1 LNLEILDVLRDPIL
15 DVTIGAKQERF
26 MARHA
31 EYQYLDL
38 VQHVLNHGDK
48 RIDRTGVGT
57 LASFGAMMRFNMSDG
72 TFPVYTTK
80 RVYWKTAVKEMLWFL
95 TGQTNIRSLLQENV
109 RIWTDWP
116 LDKYR
121 KATGIQIAQEDFE
134 ARVLEDEGFAEEWGD
149 LGPVYGKQ
157 WRRWVGPD
165 GREYDQIATVIET
178 LRTNPA
184 SRRILFHA
192 WNVADLSRMALNPC
206 HNFYQFFASGIDGDR
221 EEPAK
226 LSLMVGTR
234 SNDLGLGNPFN
245 VCQQA
250 ALLAMVAQQVDM
262 APHEL
267 IWVGGDVHLYLNHI
281 ELAETI
287 LTREPRPF
295 PKLRLLRRPDSIDGY
310 RIEDFEVTGYDP
322 HPAIE
327 APVAV

>member
-1 LNLEILDVLRDPIL
+1 
-15 DVTIGAKQERF
+15 
-26 MARHA
+26 MARHP

-38 VQHVLNHGDK
+38 VEHVLKNGDR

-57 LASFGAMMRFNMSDG
+57 LASFGAMMRFDMSDG

-95 TGQTNIRSLLQENV
+95 TGQTNIRSLLQDNV
-109 RIWTDWP
+109 KIWTDWP

-121 KATGIQIAQEDFE
+121 KATGSDVSQEDFE
-134 ARVLEDEGFAEEWGD
+134 ARILADEEFALQWGD

-165 GREYDQIATVIET
+165 GKEYDQIAAVIQT
-178 LRTNPA
+178 LRANPS
-184 SRRILFHA
+184 SRRMLFHA
-192 WNVADLSRMALNPC
+192 WNVADLDQMALNPC
-206 HNFYQFFASGIDGDR
+206 HNFYQFFVGGLNDR
-221 EEPAK
+221 QPGEKPR

-245 VCQQA
+245 TCQQA

-262 APHEL
+262 EPHEL
-267 IWVGGDVHLYLNHI
+267 ICVGGDVHLYLNHI

-287 LTREPRPF
+287 LEREPRPF

>member
-1 LNLEILDVLRDPIL
+1 MI
-15 DVTIGAKQERF
+15 
-26 MARHA
+26 RHP
-31 EYQYLDL
+31 EYQYLDI
-38 VQHVLNHGDK
+38 VEHVLNKGDR

-57 LASFGAMMRFNMSDG
+57 LAMFGAMMRFNMSDG

-80 RVYWKTAVKEMLWFL
+80 RVFWKTAVKEMLWFL
-95 TGQTNIRSLLQENV
+95 KGETNIRSLLQENV
-109 RIWTDWP
+109 KIWTDWP

-121 KATGIQIAQEDFE
+121 KATGERISQEDFE
-134 ARVLEDEGFAEEWGD
+134 ARILDDEAFAEEWGD

-157 WRRWVGPD
+157 WRRWLGPD
-165 GREYDQIATVIET
+165 GKEYDQIASVIET
-178 LRTNPA
+178 LRTNPT
-184 SRRILFHA
+184 SRRMLFHA
-192 WNVADLSRMALNPC
+192 WNVADLSSMALNPC
-206 HNFYQFFASGIDGDR
+206 HNFYQFFASEMPADGRTGDVLDAATAR
-221 EEPAK
+221 APKGK

-262 APHEL
+262 VPNEL
-267 IWVGGDVHLYLNHI
+267 VWVGGDVHLYLNHI
-281 ELAETI
+281 DLARTI

-295 PKLRLLRRPDSIDGY
+295 PKLRLTRRPDSIEGY

-322 HPAIE
+322 HPAID

>member
-1 LNLEILDVLRDPIL
+1 
-15 DVTIGAKQERF
+15 
-26 MARHA
+26 MARHP
-31 EYQYLDL
+31 EYQYLDIVEHL
-38 VQHVLNHGDK
+38 LDKGDK

-57 LASFGAMMRFNMSDG
+57 LSMFGAMMRFDMSDG

-121 KATGIQIAQEDFE
+121 KASGIEISQEDFE
-134 ARVLEDEGFAEEWGD
+134 TRVLEDESFAAEWGD
-149 LGPVYGKQ
+149 LGPIYGKQ
-157 WRRWVGPD
+157 WRRWLGPD
-165 GREYDQIATVIET
+165 GREHDQIATVIET

-184 SRRILFHA
+184 SRRMLFHA
-192 WNVADLSRMALNPC
+192 WNVADLSQMALNPC
-206 HNFYQFFASGIDGDR
+206 HNFYQFYVSNIGGDGDGNR
-221 EEPAK
+221 GK

-234 SNDLGLGNPFN
+234 SNDMGIGNPFN

-262 APHEL
+262 IPHEL
-267 IWVGGDVHLYLNHI
+267 VWVGGDVHLYLNHI
-281 ELAETI
+281 ELARTI
-287 LTREPRPF
+287 LQREPRPF
-295 PKLRLLRRPDSIDGY
+295 PQLRLLRRPDSIDRY

-322 HPAIE
+322 YPAIE

>member
-1 LNLEILDVLRDPIL
+1 
-15 DVTIGAKQERF
+15 
-26 MARHA
+26 MARHP
-31 EYQYLDL
+31 EYQYLDI
-38 VQHVLNHGDK
+38 VEHVLTKGDK

-57 LASFGAMMRFNMSDG
+57 LASFGAMMRFDMSDG

-116 LDKYR
+116 LDRYR
-121 KATGIQIAQEDFE
+121 KTTGMQISQEDFE
-134 ARVLEDEGFAEEWGD
+134 ARILEDEGFAEEWGD

-157 WRRWVGPD
+157 WRRWLGPD
-165 GREYDQIATVIET
+165 GQEHDQIATVIET
-178 LRTNPA
+178 LKTNPS
-184 SRRILFHA
+184 SRRMLFHA
-192 WNVADLSRMALNPC
+192 WNVADLNRMALNPC
-206 HNFYQFFASGIDGDR
+206 HNFYQFFVSGIGAGSGDTGEGPPR
-221 EEPAK
+221 I
-226 LSLMVGTR
+226 SLMTGTR
-234 SNDLGLGNPFN
+234 SNDLGLGNAFN

-250 ALLAMVAQQVDM
+250 ALLSMVAQQVDM
-262 APHEL
+262 VPHEL

-281 ELAETI
+281 DLAQTI
-287 LTREPRPF
+287 LQREPRPF